1 MGVNLEKTNMMIISN
16 TARNV
21 TEKGKFACAVCGKGP
36 GSTAILC
43 KFCKCWVNIRCSD
56 ISKVN

>member
-1 MGVNLEKTNMMIISN
+1 MGVNFEKTNMMIIIN

-43 KFCKCWVNIRCSD
+43 KCWVNMRCSD